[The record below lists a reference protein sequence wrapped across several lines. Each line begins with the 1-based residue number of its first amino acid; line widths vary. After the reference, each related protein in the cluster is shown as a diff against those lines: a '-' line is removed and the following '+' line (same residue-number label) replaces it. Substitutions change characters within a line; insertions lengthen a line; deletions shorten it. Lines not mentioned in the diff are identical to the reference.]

1 MLRVHHLHCNRNVS
15 YIFPFGVCMIVFSCQ
30 KDTGLKGLSFG
41 QIIDLLK
48 NERRYISPCDTFS
61 SEGMKRHRWI
71 LSAQI
76 NSHVITGRLHT
87 LPPLPQPVSLP
98 LSAGQLLPAPLGWA
112 PPTTGHFWGPAR
124 ACWLQNSMSAFRSC
138 VAGEDDQGWEHT
150 EIPMS
155 FAASSG
161 SQTLNGEENPLC
173 GEKNAGKFFVVP

>member
-15 YIFPFGVCMIVFSCQ
+15 DIFPFSVLMTVFRGQ
-30 KDTGLKGLSFG
+30 EDTGLKGLSFG
-41 QIIDLLK
+41 QIVDLLK
-48 NERRYISPCDTFS
+48 NERRHVSPCDAFS

-98 LSAGQLLPAPLGWA
+98 LSAGQLLHAPLGWA
-112 PPTTGHFWGPAR
+112 PPTTDHFGGPVK
-124 ACWLQNSMSAFRSC
+124 ACWLQNSRTACRSC
-138 VAGEDDQGWEHT
+138 VAGEDDQCWEHT

-161 SQTLNGEENPLC
+161 LQTLNGEENPLC
-173 GEKNAGKFFVVP
+173 GEKNAGKFFDAP